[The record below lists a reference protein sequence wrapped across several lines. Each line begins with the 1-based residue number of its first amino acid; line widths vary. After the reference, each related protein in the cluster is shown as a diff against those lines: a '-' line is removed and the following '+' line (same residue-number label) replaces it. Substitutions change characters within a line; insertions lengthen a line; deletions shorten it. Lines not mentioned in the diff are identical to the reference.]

1 MEGKETWSVANGSLC
16 QLGKFLAYGSLWTM
30 AHRRDKDCN
39 CDANLESA
47 EVEIE
52 SGWPLNH
59 YQMMNK
65 PRIVIEEVHWQL
77 YYVAIIIV
85 EFRVLMDCVFYLHS
99 MLNLTK
105 FPFEMQCN
113 IEIVRKV
120 NGASEQ
126 QQR

>member
-1 MEGKETWSVANGSLC
+1 
-16 QLGKFLAYGSLWTM
+16 M
-30 AHRRDKDCN
+30 AHRGDKDCN
-39 CDANLESA
+39 WNANLESA

-77 YYVAIIIV
+77 LCCNYIIV

-99 MLNLTK
+99 IR
-105 FPFEMQCN
+105 C
-113 IEIVRKV
+113 
-120 NGASEQ
+120 
-126 QQR
+126 